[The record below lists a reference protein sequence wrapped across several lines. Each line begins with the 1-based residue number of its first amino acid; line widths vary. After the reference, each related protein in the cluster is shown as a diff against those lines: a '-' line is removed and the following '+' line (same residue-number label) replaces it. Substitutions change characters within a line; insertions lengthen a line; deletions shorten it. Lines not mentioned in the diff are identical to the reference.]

1 MRGLLG
7 ASIVTCAVL
16 YGLLALVL
24 AAVCVVA
31 DLPIFVAFVTC
42 IVVIVVQFFIAPW
55 ITDPA
60 QRWFHKTTFDAQL
73 PAYPK
78 EFIRKHLLRA
88 EHEVSQYGLH

>member
-42 IVVIVVQFFIAPW
+42 IVVIVVLFFIAPW

-78 EFIRKHLLRA
+78 EFIRKTC
-88 EHEVSQYGLH
+88 